1 MVNSWIIHGNSCL
14 KRKENMNCH
23 ELTTKRVRR
32 PQGPKAIYHELLSLF
47 PILIQLAQL
56 IEGDL
61 Q

>member
-1 MVNSWIIHGNSCL
+1 MGNLREFMS
-14 KRKENMNCH
+14 KEKNTNDH

-32 PQGPKAIYHELLSLF
+32 PQGPKAIYHELLSLS

-56 IEGDL
+56 IDGNL